1 VNPVARSKSLRT
13 LEEIEEEIKRL
24 RESEHVRL
32 YEKHTRLLNKRR
44 IYMNQ
49 LRWEE
54 RKGKELAESGLTL
67 DNIEEML
74 AEMDEASMEEEI

>member
-1 VNPVARSKSLRT
+1 MARSKSLRT
-13 LEEIEEEIKRL
+13 LDEIEEEIKRL
-24 RESEHVRL
+24 RESDHVRL
-32 YEKHTRLLNKRR
+32 YEKHVRLMNKRR
-44 IYMNQ
+44 TYMNQ

-74 AEMDEASMEEEI
+74 SEMDG

>member
-1 VNPVARSKSLRT
+1 MARSKSLRT

-24 RESEHVRL
+24 RESDHVRL
-32 YEKHTRLLNKRR
+32 YKKHTRLLNKRR
-44 IYMNQ
+44 TYMNQ

-67 DNIEEML
+67 DNIEDML

>member
-1 VNPVARSKSLRT
+1 MARSASLHT
-13 LEEIEEEIKRL
+13 LEEIEQEIQRL
-24 RESEHVRL
+24 RESEHVKL
-32 YEKHTRLLNKRR
+32 YEKHTRLMNKRR

-54 RKGKELAESGLTL
+54 RKGKELAATGLTL

-74 AEMDEASMEEEI
+74 DEMDDADMDGGEE

>member
-1 VNPVARSKSLRT
+1 MARSKSLRT

-54 RKGKELAESGLTL
+54 RKGKELAASGLTL
-67 DNIEEML
+67 DNIEDML

>member
-1 VNPVARSKSLRT
+1 MARSKSLRT
-13 LEEIEEEIKRL
+13 LEEIDEEIKRL

-32 YEKHTRLLNKRR
+32 YEKHMRLMNKRR
-44 IYMNQ
+44 AYMNQ
-49 LRWEE
+49 LRYEE

-74 AEMDEASMEEEI
+74 SEMDG

>member
-54 RKGKELAESGLTL
+54 RKGKELAASGLTL
-67 DNIEEML
+67 DNIEDML

>member
-1 VNPVARSKSLRT
+1 MARSKSLRT

>member
-1 VNPVARSKSLRT
+1 MARSASLHT
-13 LEEIEEEIKRL
+13 LEEIEQEIQRL
-24 RESEHVRL
+24 RESEHVKL
-32 YEKHTRLLNKRR
+32 YEKHTRLMNKRR

-54 RKGKELAESGLTL
+54 RKGKELAATGLTL

-74 AEMDEASMEEEI
+74 DEMDDADMEGAEE

>member
-1 VNPVARSKSLRT
+1 VARSKSLRT

-24 RESEHVRL
+24 RESDHVRL
-32 YEKHTRLLNKRR
+32 YKKHTRLLNKRR
-44 IYMNQ
+44 TYMNQ

-67 DNIEEML
+67 DNIEDML